1 MKGIRIDDGDTNRR
15 RALPLGYALSISFAL
30 LQLAASWLL
39 AASTADSPRQVARDA
54 VPDGAVILF
63 RHAIAP
69 GGGDPAGFRLGDCAT
84 QRNLDTQGREQARRI
99 GEQLRWKGVPVTAVW
114 ASQWCRTKETA
125 ALAFPRLKLVEQPA
139 FNSFFDDRSKADGQT
154 AQARALLQGWNG
166 LEQNDRRNPD
176 RRRSIQMNGAE
187 KKSSSHDFF
196 PPLLRDIIVQRSD
209 RPTRPATWRL
219 RFHRP
224 GPR

>member
-1 MKGIRIDDGDTNRR
+1 MKGIRIDDGNTNRR

-39 AASTADSPRQVARDA
+39 AASTADSPRQVASDA

-125 ALAFPRLKLVEQPA
+125 ALAFPRLKVVEQPA

-154 AQARALLQGWNG
+154 AQARALLQGWRGPGVLAVITHQVNIAALTG
-166 LEQNDRRNPD
+166 VSP
-176 RRRSIQMNGAE
+176 
-187 KKSSSHDFF
+187 SSGEG
-196 PPLLRDIIVQRSD
+196 IVV
-209 RPTRPATWRL
+209 RPAHDGLFVVGRI
-219 RFHRP
+219 P
-224 GPR
+224 PPAGAGP

>member
-1 MKGIRIDDGDTNRR
+1 MKGIRIDDGNTNRR

-39 AASTADSPRQVARDA
+39 AASTADAPRQVASDA

-99 GEQLRWKGVPVTAVW
+99 GEQLRWKAFRSPRCGPRSGADKENGC
-114 ASQWCRTKETA
+114 AGLSAAKGCRA
-125 ALAFPRLKLVEQPA
+125 AGIQ
-139 FNSFFDDRSKADGQT
+139 
-154 AQARALLQGWNG
+154 LL
-166 LEQNDRRNPD
+166 L
-176 RRRSIQMNGAE
+176 RRSIQSGRADGTSAGLASGMAWTGVLAVITHQVNIAALTE
-187 KKSSSHDFF
+187 VSPSSGEG
-196 PPLLRDIIVQRSD
+196 IVV
-209 RPTRPATWRL
+209 RPAHDGLFVVGRV
-219 RFHRP
+219 P
-224 GPR
+224 PPAGAGP

>member
-15 RALPLGYALSISFAL
+15 RALLLGYALSISFAL

-39 AASTADSPRQVARDA
+39 AASTANSPRQVASDA

-84 QRNLDTQGREQARRI
+84 QRNLDVQGRKQARRI
-99 GEQLRWKGVPVTAVW
+99 GEQLRWTAVW

-125 ALAFPRLKLVEQPA
+125 ALAFPQLKVVEQPA
-139 FNSFFDDRSKADGQT
+139 FNSFFADRSKADGQT
-154 AQARALLQGWNG
+154 AQARALLQGWRGPGVLAVITHQVNIAALTEVSPSSGEGIVVRPAHNG
-166 LEQNDRRNPD
+166 LFVVGRVPPPA
-176 RRRSIQMNGAE
+176 GA
-187 KKSSSHDFF
+187 
-196 PPLLRDIIVQRSD
+196 
-209 RPTRPATWRL
+209 
-219 RFHRP
+219 
-224 GPR
+224 GP